1 MPHADSRPS
10 LLLGIDLEDVRD
22 QIPNGHQY
30 QDRLEQNVLTLLE
43 EFKRLNVKGTFFT
56 VGALA
61 RGYPG
66 LLQEIASQ
74 GHEIAAH
81 GDTHTQLT
89 KMDRERFSNDLV
101 RNLEALRTAQSDDV
115 VGFRA
120 PTFSLTDQTQWAYEV
135 LSENGIVYS
144 SSVLPARNP
153 LFGWPE
159 FGPKARMIPSG
170 GDVLEIPITLHPRP
184 LPQIPLAGGVYLR
197 VLPFALTS
205 WSLTRKSAG
214 EPITTYIHPYD
225 IDSGQERFMHP
236 DLNESKAMNWLMYV
250 NRDKALGRLTRLIQ
264 KCRVWRY
271 RDWAHQWSQL

>member
-1 MPHADSRPS
+1 MLHVDPRPS

-22 QIPNGHQY
+22 QVPNGHQY

-43 EFKRLNVKGTFFT
+43 ELKRLNVKGTFFT
-56 VGALA
+56 VGTLA

-66 LLQEIASQ
+66 LLQEIAYQ

-101 RNLEALRTAQSDDV
+101 RNLEALKTAQSGGV
-115 VGFRA
+115 IGFRA
-120 PTFSLTDQTQWAYEV
+120 PTFSLTNQTQWAYEV

-159 FGPKARMIPSG
+159 FGPKPRIISSG
-170 GDVLEIPITLHPRP
+170 GGVLEIPVTLHASP
-184 LPQIPLAGGVYLR
+184 LPQVPLAGGVYLR

-250 NRDKALGRLTRLIQ
+250 NRDKALRRLTRLIE

-271 RDWAHQWSQL
+271 RDWAHQWPQI

>member
-1 MPHADSRPS
+1 MLHVDSRPS

-22 QIPNGHQY
+22 QVPNGHQY

-43 EFKRLNVKGTFFT
+43 ELKRLNVKGTFFT
-56 VGALA
+56 VGTLA

-66 LLQEIASQ
+66 LLQEIAYQ

-101 RNLEALRTAQSDDV
+101 RNLEALKTAQSGGV
-115 VGFRA
+115 IGFRA
-120 PTFSLTDQTQWAYEV
+120 PTFSLTNQTQWAYEV

-159 FGPKARMIPSG
+159 FGPEPRMIPAG
-170 GDVLEIPITLHPRP
+170 GGVLEIPVTLHARP
-184 LPQIPLAGGVYLR
+184 LPQVPLAGGVYLR

-236 DLNESKAMNWLMYV
+236 DLNESKVMNWLMYV
-250 NRDKALGRLTRLIQ
+250 NRDKALDRLTRLIQ

-271 RDWAHQWSQL
+271 GDWAHQWSQL

>member
-1 MPHADSRPS
+1 MLHVDSRPS

-43 EFKRLNVKGTFFT
+43 ELKRLNVKGTFFT
-56 VGALA
+56 VGTLA

-66 LLQEIASQ
+66 LLQEIAYQ

-101 RNLEALRTAQSDDV
+101 RNLEALKTAQSGGV
-115 VGFRA
+115 IGFRA
-120 PTFSLTDQTQWAYEV
+120 PTFSLTNQTQWAYEV

-159 FGPKARMIPSG
+159 FGPEPRMIPTG
-170 GDVLEIPITLHPRP
+170 GGVLEIPVTLHARP
-184 LPQIPLAGGVYLR
+184 LPQVPLAGGVYLR

-250 NRDKALGRLTRLIQ
+250 NRDKALDRLTRLIQ

-271 RDWAHQWSQL
+271 GDWAHQWSQL

>member
-1 MPHADSRPS
+1 MLHVDSRPS

-43 EFKRLNVKGTFFT
+43 ELKRLNVKGTFFT
-56 VGALA
+56 VGTLA

-66 LLQEIASQ
+66 LLQEIAYQ

-89 KMDRERFSNDLV
+89 RMNRERFSDDLV
-101 RNLEALRTAQSDDV
+101 RNLEALKTAQSGGV
-115 VGFRA
+115 IGFRA
-120 PTFSLTDQTQWAYEV
+120 PTFSLTNQTQWAYEV

-159 FGPKARMIPSG
+159 FGPEPRMIPAG
-170 GDVLEIPITLHPRP
+170 GGVLEIPVTLHARP
-184 LPQIPLAGGVYLR
+184 LPQVPLAGGVYLR

-225 IDSGQERFMHP
+225 IDSGQEQFMHP

-250 NRDKALGRLTRLIQ
+250 NRDKALDRLTRLIQ

-271 RDWAHQWSQL
+271 GDWAHQWSQL

>member
-1 MPHADSRPS
+1 MLHVDSRPS

-22 QIPNGHQY
+22 QVPNGHQY

-43 EFKRLNVKGTFFT
+43 ELKRLNVKGTFFT
-56 VGALA
+56 VGTLA

-66 LLQEIASQ
+66 LLQEIAYQ

-89 KMDRERFSNDLV
+89 RMNRERFSDDLV
-101 RNLEALRTAQSDDV
+101 RNLEALKTAQSGGV
-115 VGFRA
+115 IGFRA
-120 PTFSLTDQTQWAYEV
+120 PTFSLTNQTQWAYEV

-153 LFGWPE
+153 LFGWPQ
-159 FGPKARMIPSG
+159 FGPEPRMIPAG
-170 GDVLEIPITLHPRP
+170 GGVLEIPVTLHARP
-184 LPQIPLAGGVYLR
+184 LPQVPLAGGVYLR

-250 NRDKALGRLTRLIQ
+250 NRDKALDRLTRLIQ

-271 RDWAHQWSQL
+271 GDWAHQWSQL

>member
-1 MPHADSRPS
+1 MLHVDSRPS

-43 EFKRLNVKGTFFT
+43 ELKRLNVKGTFFT
-56 VGALA
+56 VGTLA

-66 LLQEIASQ
+66 LLQEIAYQ

-89 KMDRERFSNDLV
+89 KMNRERFSDDLV
-101 RNLEALRTAQSDDV
+101 RNLEALKTAQSGGV
-115 VGFRA
+115 IGFRA
-120 PTFSLTDQTQWAYEV
+120 PTFSLTNQTQWAYEV

-159 FGPKARMIPSG
+159 FGPEPRMIPAG
-170 GDVLEIPITLHPRP
+170 GGVLEIPVTLHARP
-184 LPQIPLAGGVYLR
+184 LPQVPLAGGVYLR

-225 IDSGQERFMHP
+225 IDSGQEQFMHP

-250 NRDKALGRLTRLIQ
+250 NRDKALDRLTRLIQ

-271 RDWAHQWSQL
+271 GDWAHQWSQL